1 MRRFDPRHPFF
12 LALLPAL
19 SLAVALAAT
28 TPARASPDADAIAES
43 EPDDDG
49 GETLFL
55 VGMRGS
61 LISQATIRG
70 ADRGM
75 DGVGLLY
82 GERHGGWLTT
92 ELRAD
97 LLWDEAA
104 TSGGVQ
110 AALMYDA
117 GGLWSPVVGAWMGYR
132 GSVVDSNTG
141 ASVEAHDA
149 LLGLEVGGRL
159 RIGPFTGELTGQ
171 AATAAISHRSVAAV
185 EDPRDIGARPV
196 DFGELA
202 ELSFAVRVGLTF

>member
-12 LALLPAL
+12 LAILPAL

-28 TPARASPDADAIAES
+28 PARASPDADASAES
-43 EPDDDG
+43 DTDDDA
-49 GETLFL
+49 ETLLL

-61 LISQATIRG
+61 LVSQATVRG

-75 DGVGLLY
+75 SGVGVLY

-104 TSGGVQ
+104 TSGAMQ

-132 GSVVDSNTG
+132 GSAVDSNTG

-159 RIGPFTGELTGQ
+159 RIGPLTGEITGQ
-171 AATAAISHRSVAAV
+171 AATAAISHRSTRGVD
-185 EDPRDIGARPV
+185 DPRDIGAHAV